1 MKSPRVGGF
10 VIHGDNAD
18 TLEACLAG
26 LEAVCDDVVAVDSS
40 SSDGSVDIVRRMGVR
55 SVSKPW
61 QGYGAAR
68 QTAVEHLADC
78 DYVFYLDADEWI
90 ERDAQ
95 EAMRKAVHN
104 LDGGPGLRLPR
115 RNWAET
121 QDGERWLYGTDWRFR
136 AIRRDLANWD
146 ASMIVHEALPRMP
159 IPKLRL
165 FIEHHYIRRASSR
178 RTQKDVLYALLWAVQ
193 QANAAKRDGSPRLK
207 STSRFLK
214 DFVIKGAAFRGGADA
229 LGVCRS
235 VARTHG
241 LRYELLQRA
250 RAGEFAA
257 LQDLYERG
265 ELVTFFAHARRR
277 ADELASTAGV

>member
-1 MKSPRVGGF
+1 MNPPRVGGF

-40 SSDGSVDIVRRMGVR
+40 STDGSADIVRRRGVR

-68 QTAVEHLADC
+68 QAAVENLADC
-78 DYVFYLDADEWI
+78 DYVFFLDADEWI
-90 ERDAQ
+90 ERDTQ
-95 EAMRKAVHN
+95 EALRNAVHRLN
-104 LDGGPGLRLPR
+104 GGPGLRLPR
-115 RNWAET
+115 RNWAQT

-136 AIRRDLANWD
+136 VIRRDLANW
-146 ASMIVHEALPRMP
+146 APSMIVHEALPRMP

-193 QANAAKRDGSPRLK
+193 QAQIGKRDGSPRLK
-207 STSRFLK
+207 STARFLK
-214 DFVIKGAAFRGGADA
+214 DFVFKGAAFRGGLDA
-229 LGVCRS
+229 LSVCRS

-241 LRYELLQRA
+241 LRYELLKRA
-250 RAGEFAA
+250 RAGEFDA
-257 LQDLYERG
+257 LREFYERG
-265 ELVTFFAHARRR
+265 ELEAFFAHARQC
-277 ADELASTAGV
+277 AAELTSNARV